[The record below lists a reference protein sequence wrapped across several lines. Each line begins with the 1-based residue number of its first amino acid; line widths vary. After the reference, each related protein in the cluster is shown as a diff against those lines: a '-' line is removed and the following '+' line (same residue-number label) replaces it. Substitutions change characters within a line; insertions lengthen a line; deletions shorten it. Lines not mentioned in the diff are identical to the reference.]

1 MKHWWMYNHH
11 IELAVNYLRQILVT
25 SGPLTVWGKKEN
37 VSYKIFSIE
46 SFLQMNINS
55 G

>member
-1 MKHWWMYNHH
+1 MKHWWMYNHY

-37 VSYKIFSIE
+37 VLI
-46 SFLQMNINS
+46 QNIIQYWKLFTNEYQ
-55 G
+55 

>member
-1 MKHWWMYNHH
+1 MYNHH
-11 IELAVNYLRQILVT
+11 IELAVDYLRQILVT

-37 VSYKIFSIE
+37 FWYKISFSIE